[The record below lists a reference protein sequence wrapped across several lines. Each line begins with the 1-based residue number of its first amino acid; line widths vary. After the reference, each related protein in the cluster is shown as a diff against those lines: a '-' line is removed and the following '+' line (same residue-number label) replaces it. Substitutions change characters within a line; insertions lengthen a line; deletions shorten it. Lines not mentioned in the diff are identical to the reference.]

1 MKRLISSSA
10 LALALSATALAAQD
24 NTVKSETK
32 VKGDDARSITMT
44 GCLVQQSAGL
54 FTITGEAASTGED
67 LTLKSKT
74 KTDVDDEKTKVT
86 SKTQSKVDATDKDH
100 DKDHKDAVGTSG
112 SQQVF
117 DVSAKE
123 GVDLAGFAGRQV
135 RISGM
140 MLDPATKGDDDAK
153 VKIEEKSKV
162 KAEDAPDAKL
172 NSKTKAELPRG
183 AHAKLMAISVEPTGR
198 DCAF

>member
-1 MKRLISSSA
+1 MKKLFTSSA
-10 LALALSATALAAQD
+10 LALALGATALAAQD

-54 FTITGEAASTGED
+54 FTITGDATSTGED

-86 SKTQSKVDATDKDH
+86 SKTESKVDATDKDK
-100 DKDHKDAVGTSG
+100 KDGAVGTSG
-112 SQQVF
+112 SSQVF
-117 DVSAKE
+117 EVSAKE
-123 GVDLAGFAGRQV
+123 GVDLAAHAGHQV

-140 MLDPATKGDDDAK
+140 MLDAATKGDDDAK
-153 VKIEEKSKV
+153 VKIEEKTKV
-162 KAEDAPDAKL
+162 EREDAPDGKV

-183 AHAKLMAISVEPTGR
+183 AHARLMAMSVEPTGES
-198 DCAF
+198 CAR